1 MRDNWVKQLRKV
13 VNKKEYEMKS
23 KKLKMSFDPHTI
35 EHLGVKMYSVLP
47 NAIAELIAN
56 AYDAEAKVVNVVLKE
71 DEGEKSISVIDD
83 GVGMTFQEINNNF
96 LRIGRKR
103 RKEDNGMSP
112 NGIRKVTGR
121 KGLGKLAFFGIGD
134 TINIETKKDG
144 KCVKFTLKWDDLINS
159 KTPEYEPHFDISDC
173 AREETGTMI
182 ELKDLK
188 RKSAFDKQGLAISL
202 SKLFNFFDES
212 FKVYISYNGD
222 DELQIDDKLKYNNL
236 DKQIEWIFP
245 ENRDIS
251 NDYLNNKHVSGLIM
265 ATEKPLKPG
274 LRGVTLFAHG
284 RLVNAPEFF
293 GVGESS
299 HGYSYFTGW
308 LNVDFV
314 DELEEDVIS
323 TDRQSLN
330 WDLPIT
336 IELRDNL
343 QSLLRSI
350 EKDWREKRKIEKR
363 KRVSSRVNIN
373 VGDWY
378 NKLPDAIQPKVES
391 IVNSVIEDSEF
402 SDEKQSEVVGILHGL
417 IPEYPYYHWRHLHQN
432 VQDAS
437 QTDYEK
443 KDFYRAFE
451 ETIKRYISEVRK
463 KSGSVN
469 SSDSGMMGEVFG
481 KGKVLKVAS
490 RYKKTDGSTFTPS
503 TIENIE
509 EGQKFLS
516 MGILSGA
523 RNPVAHEE
531 IIQLKDSK
539 LFTEKD
545 CLDVLSLL
553 SHLFRRLD
561 DAENKND

>member
-1 MRDNWVKQLRKV
+1 
-13 VNKKEYEMKS
+13 MKS

-350 EKDWREKRKIEKR
+350 ERDWREKRKIEKR

>member
-1 MRDNWVKQLRKV
+1 MK
-13 VNKKEYEMKS
+13 NKI
-23 KKLKMSFDPHTI
+23 LKMSFDPHTI
-35 EHLGVKMYSVLP
+35 EHLGIKMYSVLP

-56 AYDAEAKVVNVVLKE
+56 AYDAEANTVNIELKE
-71 DEGEKSISVIDD
+71 NIKGKSIAVIDD
-83 GVGMTFQEINNNF
+83 GTGMTFEEINNNF

-103 RKEDNGMSP
+103 RIEDKGMSP
-112 NGIRKVTGR
+112 SGLRKVTGR

-134 TINIETKKDG
+134 TINIETKKNG
-144 KCVKFTLKWDDLINS
+144 ECVKFTLKWNDLVNS
-159 KTPEYEPHFDISDC
+159 TTSEYEPHFEISKC
-173 AREETGTMI
+173 PLQEKGTII

-188 RKSAFDKQGLAISL
+188 RKSAFDQQSLAISL
-202 SKLFNFFDES
+202 SKLFNLFDKS
-212 FKVYISYNGD
+212 FKVYISYNGNKK
-222 DELQIDDKLKYNNL
+222 LQIDDKLKYNNL
-236 DKQIEWIFP
+236 DKQIEWNFP
-245 ENRDIS
+245 NNLDV
-251 NDYLNNKHVSGLIM
+251 LNNYLDNKNVSGMIL

-274 LRGVTLFAHG
+274 LRGITLFAHG

-308 LNVDFV
+308 LNVDFI

-336 IELRDNL
+336 SEL
-343 QSLLRSI
+343 QSNLKTLLSNI
-350 EKDWREKRKIEKR
+350 ERNWREKRKKEKH
-363 KRVSSRVNIN
+363 KRISSRTNVNLGN
-373 VGDWY
+373 WY
-378 NKLPDAIQPKVES
+378 NKLPTDVQPKVQT
-391 IVNSVIEDSEF
+391 IIDSVEDSEL
-402 SDEKQSEVVGILHGL
+402 SDEKQSEIVNVLHDL
-417 IPEYPYYHWRHLHQN
+417 IPEYAYYHWRHLHKN

-437 QTDYEK
+437 YTDYDK

-463 KSGSVN
+463 KSGSRN
-469 SSDSGMMGEVFG
+469 TTDSGMMGEVFG
-481 KGKVLKVAS
+481 KDKALKVANK
-490 RYKKTDGSTFTPS
+490 YKKTDGTDFELS

-516 MGILSGA
+516 MGIISGA

-531 IIQLKDSK
+531 VVQLRDSK

-545 CLDVLSLL
+545 CLDMLSLL

-561 DAENKND
+561 DTEKNS

>member
-1 MRDNWVKQLRKV
+1 MEDR
-13 VNKKEYEMKS
+13 
-23 KKLKMSFDPHTI
+23 KLKMSFDPHTI

-71 DEGEKSISVIDD
+71 DEGGKSISVIDD
-83 GVGMTFQEINNNF
+83 GVGMTFEEINNNF

-103 RKEDNGMSP
+103 RYEDNGLST
-112 NGIRKVTGR
+112 NSIRKVTGR

-144 KCVKFTLKWDDLINS
+144 KCVKFTLKWNDLINS
-159 KTPEYEPHFDISDC
+159 ETPEYEPHFDISDC
-173 AREETGTMI
+173 AWEETGTMI

-202 SKLFNFFDES
+202 SKLFNFFNES

-222 DELQIDDKLKYNNL
+222 DKLKIDDNLKYNNL
-236 DKQIEWIFP
+236 DKQIEWKFP
-245 ENRDIS
+245 ENSDIS
-251 NDYLNNKHVSGLIM
+251 NDYLSSKQVSGLIM

-336 IELRDNL
+336 TELRDNL

-350 EKDWREKRKIEKR
+350 EKDWREKRKTEKR

-378 NKLPDAIQPKVES
+378 DKLPDAVQPRVES
-391 IVNSVIEDSEF
+391 IVNSVIEDSEL

-437 QTDYEK
+437 CEDYK
-443 KDFYRAFE
+443 NKDFYRAVE
-451 ETIKRYISEVRK
+451 ETIKRFESNVKDKSDYPKDNNGNE
-463 KSGSVN
+463 KSGKDLMFFAFGDKGVLSV
-469 SSDSGMMGEVFG
+469 S
-481 KGKVLKVAS
+481 KK
-490 RYKKTDGSTFTPS
+490 YKKCDGTTFS
-503 TIENIE
+503 SETINNIE
-509 EGQKFLS
+509 AGQQHMS
-516 MGILSGA
+516 AGIMAGV
-523 RNPVAHEE
+523 RNPLAHEE
-531 IIQLKDSK
+531 KKQLRDSG
-539 LFTEKD
+539 LFTEND
-545 CLDVLSLL
+545 CLDMLSLL

-561 DAENKND
+561 AAEKP

>member
-1 MRDNWVKQLRKV
+1 MK
-13 VNKKEYEMKS
+13 NKI
-23 KKLKMSFDPHTI
+23 LKMSFDPHTI
-35 EHLGVKMYSVLP
+35 EHLGIKMYSVLP

-56 AYDAEAKVVNVVLKE
+56 AYDAEANTVNIELKE
-71 DEGEKSISVIDD
+71 NIKGKSIAVIDD
-83 GVGMTFQEINNNF
+83 GTGMTFEEINNNF

-103 RKEDNGMSP
+103 RIEDKGMSP
-112 NGIRKVTGR
+112 SGLRKVTGR

-134 TINIETKKDG
+134 TINIETKKNG
-144 KCVKFTLKWDDLINS
+144 ECVKFTLKWNDLVNS
-159 KTPEYEPHFDISDC
+159 TTSEYEPHFEISKC
-173 AREETGTMI
+173 PLREKGTII

-188 RKSAFDKQGLAISL
+188 RKSAFDQQSLAISL
-202 SKLFNFFDES
+202 SKLFNLFDNS
-212 FKVYISYNGD
+212 FKVYISYNGNKK
-222 DELQIDDKLKYNNL
+222 LQIDDKLKYNNL
-236 DKQIEWIFP
+236 DKQIEWNFP
-245 ENRDIS
+245 NNLDV
-251 NDYLNNKHVSGLIM
+251 LNNYLDNKNVSGMII

-274 LRGVTLFAHG
+274 LRGITLFAHG

-308 LNVDFV
+308 LNVDFIN
-314 DELEEDVIS
+314 ELEEDVIS

-336 IELRDNL
+336 SEL
-343 QSLLRSI
+343 QSNLKTLLSNI
-350 EKDWREKRKIEKR
+350 ERNWREKRKKEKH
-363 KRVSSRVNIN
+363 KRISSRTNVNLGN
-373 VGDWY
+373 WY
-378 NKLPDAIQPKVES
+378 NKLPTDVQPKVQT
-391 IVNSVIEDSEF
+391 IIDSVEDSEL
-402 SDEKQSEVVGILHGL
+402 SDEKQSEIVNVLHDL
-417 IPEYPYYHWRHLHQN
+417 IPEYAYYHWRHLHKN

-437 QTDYEK
+437 YTDYDK

-463 KSGSVN
+463 KSGSRN
-469 SSDSGMMGEVFG
+469 TTDSGMMGEVFG
-481 KGKVLKVAS
+481 KDKALKVANK
-490 RYKKTDGSTFTPS
+490 YKKTDGTDFELS

-516 MGILSGA
+516 MGIISGA

-531 IIQLKDSK
+531 VVQLRDSK

-545 CLDVLSLL
+545 CLDMLSLL

-561 DAENKND
+561 DTEKNS

>member
-1 MRDNWVKQLRKV
+1 M
-13 VNKKEYEMKS
+13 ES
-23 KKLKMSFDPHTI
+23 KKLKMSFDLHTI

-71 DEGEKSISVIDD
+71 KEIKKSISVIDD
-83 GVGMTFQEINNNF
+83 GVGMTFEDINNNF
-96 LRIGRKR
+96 LRIGKNR
-103 RKEDNGMSP
+103 RIEDMGMSP
-112 NGIRKVTGR
+112 NRLRKVTGR

-134 TINIETKKDG
+134 TINITTKKDG
-144 KCVKFTLKWDDLINS
+144 KCVKFTLKWNDLINS
-159 KTPEYEPHFDISDC
+159 VTPEYEPHFDISDC
-173 AREETGTMI
+173 IAEETGTTI
-182 ELKDLK
+182 ELSDLK
-188 RKSAFDKQGLAISL
+188 RKSAFDMEGLAISL
-202 SKLFNFFDES
+202 SKLFNFFDDT

-222 DELQIDDKLKYNNL
+222 QKIQIDNKLKYNNI
-236 DKQIEWIFP
+236 DSQIEWKFP

-251 NDYLNNKHVSGLIM
+251 NDYLNNKQVSGLIM

-274 LRGVTLFAHG
+274 LRGITLFAHG

-299 HGYSYFTGW
+299 HAYSYLTGW
-308 LNVDFV
+308 LNVDFI
-314 DELEEDVIS
+314 DELKEDVVS

-336 IELRDNL
+336 AKLRENL
-343 QSLLRSI
+343 QILLRGI
-350 EKDWREKRKIEKR
+350 EKNWREKRKIEKR

-373 VGDWY
+373 IGDWY

-402 SDEKQSEVVGILHGL
+402 SDEKQSEVVGILHDL

-463 KSGSVN
+463 KSGSIN

>member
-1 MRDNWVKQLRKV
+1 M
-13 VNKKEYEMKS
+13 ES

-103 RKEDNGMSP
+103 REEDDGMSP

-159 KTPEYEPHFDISDC
+159 KTPEYEPHFHISDC
-173 AREETGTMI
+173 AWEETGTMI

-222 DELQIDDKLKYNNL
+222 DKLQVDDKLKYNNL

-437 QTDYEK
+437 QIDYEK

-561 DAENKND
+561 DAEK

>member
-1 MRDNWVKQLRKV
+1 MEDR
-13 VNKKEYEMKS
+13 
-23 KKLKMSFDPHTI
+23 KLKMSFDPHTI

-71 DEGEKSISVIDD
+71 DETGKSISVIDD
-83 GVGMTFQEINNNF
+83 GVGMTFEDINNNF

-103 RKEDNGMSP
+103 RIEDNGMSP
-112 NGIRKVTGR
+112 NELRKVTGR

-134 TINIETKKDG
+134 TINIETKKNG
-144 KCVKFTLKWDDLINS
+144 KCVKFTLKWNDLINS
-159 KTPEYEPHFDISDC
+159 ETPEYEPRFDISDC
-173 AREETGTMI
+173 ACEEIGTMI

-222 DELQIDDKLKYNNL
+222 EKLQIDDKLKYNNL
-236 DKQIEWIFP
+236 DKQIEWNFP
-245 ENRDIS
+245 ENSDIS
-251 NDYLNNKHVSGLIM
+251 NDYLNNKQVSGLII

-336 IELRDNL
+336 TELRENL
-343 QSLLRSI
+343 QNLLRGI

-373 VGDWY
+373 VGEWY
-378 NKLPDAIQPKVES
+378 DKLPEAVKPKVES
-391 IVNSVIEDSEF
+391 IVNSVIEDSEL

-437 QTDYEK
+437 QTDYKK

-463 KSGSVN
+463 KSGSK
-469 SSDSGMMGEVFG
+469 SATDSGMMGEVFG
-481 KGKVLKVAS
+481 KGKVLKVANK
-490 RYKKTDGSTFTPS
+490 YKKTDGTDFMPS

-531 IIQLKDSK
+531 VVQLRDSK

-545 CLDVLSLL
+545 CLDALSLL

-561 DAENKND
+561 DV

>member
-1 MRDNWVKQLRKV
+1 MEDR
-13 VNKKEYEMKS
+13 
-23 KKLKMSFDPHTI
+23 KLKMSFDPHTI

-71 DEGEKSISVIDD
+71 DEGGKSISVIDD
-83 GVGMTFQEINNNF
+83 GVGMTFEEINNNF

-103 RKEDNGMSP
+103 RHEDNGLST

-144 KCVKFTLKWDDLINS
+144 KCVKFTLKWNDLINS
-159 KTPEYEPHFDISDC
+159 ETPEYEPHFDISDC
-173 AREETGTMI
+173 AQEETGTMI

-188 RKSAFDKQGLAISL
+188 RKSAFDKQELAISL

-222 DELQIDDKLKYNNL
+222 DKLKYNNL
-236 DKQIEWIFP
+236 DKQIEWKFP
-245 ENRDIS
+245 ENSDIS
-251 NDYLNNKHVSGLIM
+251 NDYLNSKQVSGLIM

-336 IELRDNL
+336 TELRDNL

-350 EKDWREKRKIEKR
+350 ERDWREKRKIEKR

-378 NKLPDAIQPKVES
+378 DKLPDAVQPKVES
-391 IVNSVIEDSEF
+391 IVNSVIEDSEL

-417 IPEYPYYHWRHLHQN
+417 IPEYAYYHWRHIHNQVQN
-432 VQDAS
+432 AS
-437 QTDYEK
+437 FNDYK
-443 KDFYRAFE
+443 NSDYYRATE
-451 ETIKRYISEVRK
+451 EAIKRYESCVQT
-463 KSGSVN
+463 KSGN
-469 SSDSGMMGEVFG
+469 NENGQRLMLQVFG
-481 KGKVLKVAS
+481 KDRSILKVAS
-490 RYKKTDGSTFTPS
+490 KYKKMNGSDFSNS
-503 TIENIE
+503 TQENIE
-509 EGQKFLS
+509 DGQKFMS
-516 MGILSGA
+516 AGMMSGV
-523 RNPVAHEE
+523 RNPIAHEE
-531 IIQLKDSK
+531 ISELRDSR
-539 LFTEKD
+539 LFTEND
-545 CLDVLSLL
+545 CLDMLSLL

-561 DAENKND
+561 DAEKQE

>member
-1 MRDNWVKQLRKV
+1 MEDR
-13 VNKKEYEMKS
+13 
-23 KKLKMSFDPHTI
+23 KLKMSFDPHTI

-71 DEGEKSISVIDD
+71 DEGGKSISVIDD
-83 GVGMTFQEINNNF
+83 GVGMTFEEINNNF

-103 RKEDNGMSP
+103 RHEDNGLST
-112 NGIRKVTGR
+112 NSIRKVTGR

-144 KCVKFTLKWDDLINS
+144 KCVKFTLKWNDLINS
-159 KTPEYEPHFDISDC
+159 ETPEYEPHFDISDC
-173 AREETGTMI
+173 AWEETGTMI

-202 SKLFNFFDES
+202 SKLFNFFNES

-222 DELQIDDKLKYNNL
+222 DKLKIDDNLKYNNL
-236 DKQIEWIFP
+236 DKQIEWEFP
-245 ENRDIS
+245 ENSDIS
-251 NDYLNNKHVSGLIM
+251 NDYLNSKQVSGLIM

-336 IELRDNL
+336 TELRDNL

-402 SDEKQSEVVGILHGL
+402 SDEKQSEVVEILHGL
-417 IPEYPYYHWRHLHQN
+417 IPEYAYYHWRHIHNQVQN
-432 VQDAS
+432 AS
-437 QTDYEK
+437 FNDYK
-443 KDFYRAFE
+443 NSDYYRATE
-451 ETIKRYISEVRK
+451 EAIKRYESCVQT
-463 KSGSVN
+463 KSGN
-469 SSDSGMMGEVFG
+469 NENGQRLMLQVFG
-481 KGKVLKVAS
+481 KDRSILKVAS
-490 RYKKTDGSTFTPS
+490 KYKKMNGSDFSNS
-503 TIENIE
+503 TQENIE
-509 EGQKFLS
+509 DGQKFMS
-516 MGILSGA
+516 AGMMSGV
-523 RNPVAHEE
+523 RNPIAHEE
-531 IIQLKDSK
+531 ISELRDSR
-539 LFTEKD
+539 LFTEND
-545 CLDVLSLL
+545 CLDMLSLL

-561 DAENKND
+561 DAEKQE

>member
-1 MRDNWVKQLRKV
+1 VKQLRKV

-56 AYDAEAKVVNVVLKE
+56 AYDAEAKVVNIVLKE

>member
-1 MRDNWVKQLRKV
+1 M
-13 VNKKEYEMKS
+13 ES
-23 KKLKMSFDPHTI
+23 KKLKMSFDLHTI

-56 AYDAEAKVVNVVLKE
+56 AYDAEAKVVNIVLKE
-71 DEGEKSISVIDD
+71 KEIEKSISVIDD
-83 GVGMTFQEINNNF
+83 GVGMTFEDINNNF
-96 LRIGRKR
+96 LRIGKNR
-103 RKEDNGMSP
+103 RIEDMGMSP
-112 NGIRKVTGR
+112 NRLRKVTGR

-134 TINIETKKDG
+134 TINITTKKDG
-144 KCVKFTLKWDDLINS
+144 KCVKFTLKWNDLINS
-159 KTPEYEPHFDISDC
+159 VTPEYEPHFDISDC
-173 AREETGTMI
+173 IAEETGTTI
-182 ELKDLK
+182 ELSDLK
-188 RKSAFDKQGLAISL
+188 RKSAFDMEGLAISL
-202 SKLFNFFDES
+202 SKLFNFFDDT

-222 DELQIDDKLKYNNL
+222 QKIQIDNKLKYNNI
-236 DKQIEWIFP
+236 DSQIEWKFP

-251 NDYLNNKHVSGLIM
+251 NDYLNNKQVSGLIM

-274 LRGVTLFAHG
+274 LRGITLFAHG

-299 HGYSYFTGW
+299 HAYSYLTGW
-308 LNVDFV
+308 LNVDFI
-314 DELEEDVIS
+314 DELKEDVVS

-336 IELRDNL
+336 AKLRENL
-343 QSLLRSI
+343 QILLRGI

-373 VGDWY
+373 IGDWY

-402 SDEKQSEVVGILHGL
+402 SDEKQSEVVGILHDL

-463 KSGSVN
+463 KSGSIN

>member
-1 MRDNWVKQLRKV
+1 
-13 VNKKEYEMKS
+13 MKS

-56 AYDAEAKVVNVVLKE
+56 AYHAEAKVVNVVLKE

-265 ATEKPLKPG
+265 ATEKPLNPG

-523 RNPVAHEE
+523 RNPVVHEE

>member
-1 MRDNWVKQLRKV
+1 
-13 VNKKEYEMKS
+13 MKD
-23 KKLKMSFDPHTI
+23 KILKMSFDPHTI
-35 EHLGVKMYSVLP
+35 EHLGIKMYSVLP

-56 AYDAEAKVVNVVLKE
+56 AYDAEANTVNIELKE
-71 DEGEKSISVIDD
+71 NNEGKSIAVIDD
-83 GVGMTFQEINNNF
+83 GIGMTFEEINNNF

-103 RKEDNGMSP
+103 RIEDKGMSP
-112 NGIRKVTGR
+112 NGLRKVTGR

-134 TINIETKKDG
+134 TINIETKKNG
-144 KCVKFTLKWDDLINS
+144 ECVKFTLKWNDLVNS
-159 KTPEYEPHFDISDC
+159 TTSEYEPHFKISKC
-173 AREETGTMI
+173 PHQEKGTTI

-188 RKSAFDKQGLAISL
+188 RKSAFDWQGLAVSL
-202 SKLFNFFDES
+202 SKLFNFFDNS

-222 DELQIDDKLKYNNL
+222 KKLQIDDKLKYNNL
-236 DKQIEWIFP
+236 DKQVEWSFP
-245 ENRDIS
+245 HNPDVS
-251 NDYLNNKHVSGLIM
+251 SSYLDSKNVSGVII

-308 LNVDFV
+308 LNVDFI

-336 IELRDNL
+336 SEL
-343 QSLLRSI
+343 QSNLKTLLSNI
-350 EKDWREKRKIEKR
+350 ERNWREKRKKEKH
-363 KRVSSRVNIN
+363 KRISSQTNIN
-373 VGDWY
+373 LENWY
-378 NKLPDAIQPKVES
+378 KKLPIDVQPKVQ
-391 IVNSVIEDSEF
+391 IIIGSVEDSEL
-402 SDEKQSEVVGILHGL
+402 SNEKQSEIVNVLHDL
-417 IPEYPYYHWRHLHQN
+417 IPEYAYY
-432 VQDAS
+432 S
-437 QTDYEK
+437 DYDK

-463 KSGSVN
+463 KSGSRN
-469 SSDSGMMGEVFG
+469 ATDSGMMGEVFG
-481 KGKVLKVAS
+481 KDKALKVANK
-490 RYKKTDGSTFTPS
+490 YKKTDGTDFKFS

-516 MGILSGA
+516 MGIISGA

-531 IIQLKDSK
+531 VVQLRDSK

-545 CLDVLSLL
+545 CLDMLSLL

-561 DAENKND
+561 DTEKNS

>member
-1 MRDNWVKQLRKV
+1 M
-13 VNKKEYEMKS
+13 ES

-103 RKEDNGMSP
+103 REEDDGMSP

-159 KTPEYEPHFDISDC
+159 KTPEYEPHFHISDC
-173 AREETGTMI
+173 AWEETGTMI

-222 DELQIDDKLKYNNL
+222 DKLQVDDKLKYNNL

-437 QTDYEK
+437 QIDYEK

-523 RNPVAHEE
+523 
-531 IIQLKDSK
+531 
-539 LFTEKD
+539 
-545 CLDVLSLL
+545 
-553 SHLFRRLD
+553 
-561 DAENKND
+561 